1 MERVAVRDRS
11 PAEAVERRGAKAG
24 RGIAALDPVP
34 PIALVLAGVTSIQ
47 FGAALAATLFDDAGP
62 GGASLLRL
70 GFAALVLVALWR
82 PRLSDHRPEHV
93 RLAIVFGV
101 VLGSM
106 NVTFYEALDR
116 IPLGTAVTI
125 EFLGPIAVATLLSH
139 RRLDLLWVLL
149 AACGVLLLAAP
160 WSDVGLDGVGV
171 FFALC
176 AATFWG
182 LYIVIAQRASRF
194 FDGGEGLAIASVAAA
209 AVALIPGVA
218 QAGADLLS
226 PELLALGFAV
236 AMMSSVI
243 PYSLE
248 TEALRRI
255 PANVFG
261 VLMSLEPALAAL
273 AGLIVLGQ
281 DLGAR
286 EIVAIALVVAASI
299 GVTRGAA
306 ARPGAEASIDA

>member
-1 MERVAVRDRS
+1 MAVRDRS
-11 PAEAVERRGAKAG
+11 SAEAVEPRDADRG

-70 GFAALVLVALWR
+70 GFAAIVLVALWR

-139 RRLDLLWVLL
+139 RRLDLLWVVL
-149 AACGVLLLAAP
+149 AACGVVLLAAP

-171 FFALC
+171 LFALI
-176 AATFWG
+176 AATFWAI
-182 LYIVIAQRASRF
+182 YIVVAQRASRF
-194 FDGGEGLAIASVAAA
+194 FNGGEGLAIASVAAA
-209 AVALIPGVA
+209 GVALIPGVA
-218 QAGADLLS
+218 QAGADLLT
-226 PELLALGFAV
+226 PELLVLGFAV

-248 TEALRRI
+248 TEALRRM

-261 VLMSLEPALAAL
+261 VLMSLEPAVAAV
-273 AGLIVLGQ
+273 AGFIVLGQ

-286 EIVAIALVVAASI
+286 EIFAIALVVAASI
-299 GVTRGAA
+299 GVTRGASGS
-306 ARPGAEASIDA
+306 PQAEASIDA